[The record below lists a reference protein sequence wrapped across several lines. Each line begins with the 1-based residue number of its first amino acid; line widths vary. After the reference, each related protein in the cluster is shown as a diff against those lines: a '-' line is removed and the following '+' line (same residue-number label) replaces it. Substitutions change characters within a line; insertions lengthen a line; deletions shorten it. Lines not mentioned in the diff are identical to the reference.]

1 MKFDI
6 DKRYLYKLL
15 VLMML
20 VIIVAFAS
28 PMILNIFYD
37 EPIGKVISV
46 SPEQMDVDALSPY
59 EDHEQTLT
67 LELLNTDS
75 KGEQITITQ
84 RFTVSQAFSDVYRKE
99 DEVLLRHDQDR
110 YYILTLKRDHQILT
124 LLLMF
129 VMLTIVI
136 GGKKGAK
143 SLLSVLLNFAV
154 VAVMMAYYLNGGS
167 IYVITPVSAVIF
179 IFTSMTLVT
188 GFNKKTLAASIG
200 TASGSLIAIVI
211 AYVVF
216 HYTDNYGLNYQEMDI
231 SIKSPVELF
240 YLQLVIGTLGA
251 IMDIAV
257 SIASSIEELIQTSPH
272 ISMKNLF
279 KSGRVI
285 GQDTM
290 GTMTNT
296 LMLAYL
302 SGGIPLLLIM
312 IKGGVTLNYLI
323 NVSLSLELMRAVI
336 GSIGIVATIPIT
348 LLVSMKLL
356 HGRGKQVNA

>member
-20 VIIVAFAS
+20 VIIVAFES
-28 PMILNIFYD
+28 PMVLNIFYD

>member
-356 HGRGKQVNA
+356 HGKGKQVDA

>member
-1 MKFDI
+1 
-6 DKRYLYKLL
+6 
-15 VLMML
+15 
-20 VIIVAFAS
+20 
-28 PMILNIFYD
+28 
-37 EPIGKVISV
+37 
-46 SPEQMDVDALSPY
+46 
-59 EDHEQTLT
+59 
-67 LELLNTDS
+67 
-75 KGEQITITQ
+75 
-84 RFTVSQAFSDVYRKE
+84 
-99 DEVLLRHDQDR
+99 
-110 YYILTLKRDHQILT
+110 
-124 LLLMF
+124 MF

-356 HGRGKQVNA
+356 HGRQKQVRA

>member
-15 VLMML
+15 ILMML
-20 VIIVAFAS
+20 VIIVEFAS
-28 PMILNIFYD
+28 PMVLNIFYD
-37 EPIGKVISV
+37 EPIGKVIYV
-46 SPEQMDVDALSPY
+46 SPEQMDIDALSPY

-84 RFTVSQAFSDVYRKE
+84 TFTVSQAFSDVYRKG

-356 HGRGKQVNA
+356 HGKGKQVDA